1 MNDNTDDDADD
12 DDDDDADDDAV
23 QTLIRRGS
31 DDGECLKR
39 VRKRER
45 E

>member
-12 DDDDDADDDAV
+12 DDADDDDADDDAV

-31 DDGECLKR
+31 DDGECLK
-39 VRKRER
+39 KERER